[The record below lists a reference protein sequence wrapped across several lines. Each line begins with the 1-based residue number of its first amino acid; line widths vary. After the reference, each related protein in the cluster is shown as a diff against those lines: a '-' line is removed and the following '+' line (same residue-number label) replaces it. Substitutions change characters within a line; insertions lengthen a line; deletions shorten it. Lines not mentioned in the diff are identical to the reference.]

1 MHRSP
6 YARRRSP
13 STTACRW
20 TSPPATASRSR
31 LTTSWSE
38 PRTARKAC
46 APSTRSASHAFRA
59 SSLIP
64 PFRADHIGSL
74 LRPKRLRDAFRKLS
88 GAELRGVQDECIRE
102 VVRLQHDCGL
112 EVVTDGEFRRIS
124 YWEKFVRLTAGLE
137 VRDAV
142 FTFHDAA
149 GHESKFT
156 APYVSGRVE
165 RREPITLDEFQFMQ
179 QKITM
184 PAPSTMHFY
193 RFTDCGSAYRDAGEF
208 FAELGKVYQQEMAD
222 LAKKGCRYVQLD
234 EVAVAILCDPAARAK
249 VRAGGEDP
257 DRLVELYIEAINQA
271 VKNRPAAMSVG
282 VHVCRGN
289 YKGMY
294 LSEGGYDSV
303 AEKFFSRTDVDHFL
317 LEFDTPRAGGFAPL
331 RFVPKGK
338 GVVLGMV
345 SSKTPQLEQMESL
358 KRRAEEA
365 GKYVDPAN
373 LAISP
378 QCGFASTMGGNPVT
392 EADERAKLKLCVDAA
407 RAIWG

>member
-1 MHRSP
+1 M
-6 YARRRSP
+6 
-13 STTACRW
+13 T
-20 TSPPATASRSR
+20 
-31 LTTSWSE
+31 
-38 PRTARKAC
+38 
-46 APSTRSASHAFRA
+46 
-59 SSLIP
+59 P

-74 LRPKRLRDAFRKLS
+74 LRPKKLREAFRNLS
-88 GAELRGVQDECIRE
+88 GDELRAVQDECIRE
-102 VVRLQHDCGL
+102 VVKLQKDCGL

-124 YWEKFVRLTAGLE
+124 YWEKFVRLTRGLE

-142 FTFHDAA
+142 FTFHDAE

-156 APYVSGRVE
+156 APYVSGKVSRQD
-165 RREPITLDEFQFMQ
+165 PITLDEFQFQ
-179 QKITM
+179 NQKITM

-193 RFTDCGSAYRDAGEF
+193 RFTDWGSAYRDPDAF
-208 FAELGKVYQQEMAD
+208 FADLGKVYQAEIAD
-222 LAKKGCRYVQLD
+222 LAKAGCRYVQLD

-249 VRAGGEDP
+249 VKAAGEDP
-257 DRLVELYIEAINQA
+257 DRLVDLYIGAINQA
-271 VKNRPAAMSVG
+271 VKGRPAGMTVG

-303 AEKFFSRTDVDHFL
+303 AEKFFARTEVDHFL

-338 GVVLGMV
+338 GVVLGLV
-345 SSKTPQLEQMESL
+345 SSKTPQLESMDVL
-358 KRRAEEA
+358 RKRADEA
-365 GKYVDPAN
+365 ARYVDSKN

-392 EADERAKLKLCVDAA
+392 ETHERAKLRLCVDAA
-407 RAIWG
+407 SAIWD